1 MLIDSIK
8 RNSGLLTAFALCTA
22 GLLATTYVITKKP
35 IAASQRAAA
44 QKALLEII
52 PIHRHSNDMLMDTWD
67 IPASEWDTLGLQQG
81 GQVHIARDDTGRP
94 TAIITP
100 SVATDG
106 YSGDIRL
113 LVGVDSNGQIEG
125 VRVVEHKETPG
136 LGDKVDVRKSR
147 WILSFDDRSLN
158 SPTVDGWHVKKDGGD
173 FDQFTGATITPRA
186 VVEQVRRTLE
196 FFQRHQ
202 DEWFSAVSSST
213 PSPSSSSAST
223 QGNES

>member
-8 RNSGLLTAFALCTA
+8 RNSGILSVFALSTA
-22 GLLATTYVITKKP
+22 GLLATTYVITKEP

-52 PIHRHSNDMLMDTWD
+52 PLERHSNDLLMDTWE
-67 IPASEWDTLGLQQG
+67 IPASEWDTLGLKEG
-81 GQVHIARDDTGRP
+81 GQVHIARDTSGKP

-113 LVGVDSNGQIEG
+113 LVGVDRNGQIEG

-136 LGDKVDVRKSR
+136 LGDKVDLRKSR
-147 WILSFDDRSLN
+147 WILSFDDRSLQN
-158 SPTVDGWHVKKDGGD
+158 PTLGGWHVKKDGGD

-202 DEWFSAVSSST
+202 DEWFSAHL
-213 PSPSSSSAST
+213 PSPQTSKLPTMST
-223 QGNES
+223 QGKSS